1 MQKLSFFAIFYGTAL
16 IHAQYSNFII
26 TALLMDHPFRKIPY
40 ASPMPST
47 KKSRRPIRRLIF
59 LLFALALLVF
69 VLVQA
74 WFYVQ
79 VWQLRTH
86 NPQTTAFM
94 RERLAL
100 IQAVNPKAKLDY
112 HWVNYAAIAPIAKRA
127 VVASEDDRFMEHYG
141 FDWTGIQDAFEKNLA
156 EGEFAAGGS
165 TISQQLARNL
175 FLSPSKNLWRK
186 GEEAIITLM
195 LETTLGK
202 RRILELYLNVVEW
215 GNLLYGIDAASHYYF
230 HKSPAALTPHEAAFL
245 AAMLPNPRFYQD
257 NPGSRGLQKRIRA
270 VEGRMN
276 YSRIPPQ

>member
-1 MQKLSFFAIFYGTAL
+1 
-16 IHAQYSNFII
+16 
-26 TALLMDHPFRKIPY
+26 
-40 ASPMPST
+40 MPST

-59 LLFALALLVF
+59 LLFAVTLLVF

-94 RERLAL
+94 RERLEL
-100 IQAVNPKAKLDY
+100 IRAVNPKAKLDY
-112 HWVNYAAIAPIAKRA
+112 HWVDYAAIAPIAKRA
-127 VVASEDDRFMEHYG
+127 VVASEDDRFMEHHG

-186 GEEAIITLM
+186 GEEAIITVM

-202 RRILELYLNVVEW
+202 RRILELYLNVV
-215 GNLLYGIDAASHYYF
+215 
-230 HKSPAALTPHEAAFL
+230 PHEAAFL

>member
-1 MQKLSFFAIFYGTAL
+1 
-16 IHAQYSNFII
+16 
-26 TALLMDHPFRKIPY
+26 
-40 ASPMPST
+40 
-47 KKSRRPIRRLIF
+47 
-59 LLFALALLVF
+59 
-69 VLVQA
+69 

-94 RERLAL
+94 RERLEL
-100 IQAVNPKAKLDY
+100 IRAVNPKAKLDY
-112 HWVNYAAIAPIAKRA
+112 HWVDYAAIAPIAKRA
-127 VVASEDDRFMEHYG
+127 VVASEDDRFMEHHG

-175 FLSPSKNLWRK
+175 FLSPNKNLWRK
-186 GEEAIITLM
+186 GEEAIITVM

-215 GNLLYGIDAASHYYF
+215 GNLLYGIDAASRYYF
-230 HKSPAALTPHEAAFL
+230 HKSAATLTPHEAAFL

>member
-1 MQKLSFFAIFYGTAL
+1 MK
-16 IHAQYSNFII
+16 
-26 TALLMDHPFRKIPY
+26 P
-40 ASPMPST
+40 
-47 KKSRRPIRRLIF
+47 RRFIRRFIFLIF
-59 LLFALALLVF
+59 GLALFLF

-94 RERLAL
+94 RERLEL
-100 IQAVNPKAKLDY
+100 IRAVNPKAKLDY
-112 HWVNYAAIAPIAKRA
+112 HWVDYAAIAPIAKRA
-127 VVASEDDRFMEHYG
+127 VVASEDDRFMEHLG

-186 GEEAIITLM
+186 GEEAIITVM

-215 GNLLYGIDAASHYYF
+215 GNLLYGIDAASRYYF
-230 HKSPAALTPHEAAFL
+230 HKSAATLTPHEAAFL

>member
-1 MQKLSFFAIFYGTAL
+1 M
-16 IHAQYSNFII
+16 
-26 TALLMDHPFRKIPY
+26 
-40 ASPMPST
+40 
-47 KKSRRPIRRLIF
+47 KSRRPIRRFIF
-59 LLFALALLVF
+59 LVLSLVF
-69 VLVQA
+69 FLFLLVQA

-100 IQAVNPKAKLDY
+100 LREVNPKAKLDY
-112 HWVNYAAIAPIAKRA
+112 QWVNYSAIAPVAKRA
-127 VVASEDDRFMEHYG
+127 VVASEDDRFMDHWG
-141 FDWTGIQDAFEKNLA
+141 FDFTGIQDAFEKNLA
-156 EGEFAAGGS
+156 DGEFVAGGS

-175 FLSPSKNLWRK
+175 FLTPSKTLWRK
-186 GEEAIITLM
+186 GEEAIITVM

-202 RRILELYLNVVEW
+202 RRILALYLNVAEW
-215 GNLLYGIDAASHYYF
+215 GNLIYGIEAASRYYF
-230 HKSPAALTPHEAAFL
+230 HKPASALTPHEAAFL

-276 YSRIPPQ
+276 LSHVPR

>member
-1 MQKLSFFAIFYGTAL
+1 MK
-16 IHAQYSNFII
+16 
-26 TALLMDHPFRKIPY
+26 P
-40 ASPMPST
+40 
-47 KKSRRPIRRLIF
+47 RRFIRRFIFLIF
-59 LLFALALLVF
+59 GLALFLF

-94 RERLAL
+94 RERLEL
-100 IQAVNPKAKLDY
+100 IRAVNPKAKLDY
-112 HWVNYAAIAPIAKRA
+112 HWVDYAAIAPIAKRA
-127 VVASEDDRFMEHYG
+127 VVASEDDRFMEHHG

-175 FLSPSKNLWRK
+175 FLSPNKNLWRK
-186 GEEAIITLM
+186 GEEAIITVM

-215 GNLLYGIDAASHYYF
+215 GNLLYGIDAASRYYF
-230 HKSPAALTPHEAAFL
+230 HKSAATLTPHEAAFL

>member
-1 MQKLSFFAIFYGTAL
+1 MS
-16 IHAQYSNFII
+16 
-26 TALLMDHPFRKIPY
+26 
-40 ASPMPST
+40 ST
-47 KKSRRPIRRLIF
+47 KKSRRPIRRLFF
-59 LLFALALLVF
+59 LILALAIFVF

-94 RERLAL
+94 RERLEL
-100 IQAVNPKAKLDY
+100 IRAVNPKAKLDY
-112 HWVNYAAIAPIAKRA
+112 HWVDYAAIAPIAKRA
-127 VVASEDDRFMEHYG
+127 VVASEDDRFMEHHG

-186 GEEAIITLM
+186 GEEAIITVM

-215 GNLLYGIDAASHYYF
+215 GNLLYGIDAASRYYF

-276 YSRIPPQ
+276 HSRIPR

>member
-1 MQKLSFFAIFYGTAL
+1 MKPRRIFRRV
-16 IHAQYSNFII
+16 I
-26 TALLMDHPFRKIPY
+26 LLTLG
-40 ASPMPST
+40 SV
-47 KKSRRPIRRLIF
+47 L
-59 LLFALALLVF
+59 LLFA
-69 VLVQA
+69 LVQA

-94 RERLAL
+94 RERLEL
-100 IQAVNPKAKLDY
+100 IRAVNPKAKLDY
-112 HWVNYAAIAPIAKRA
+112 HWVDYAAIAPIAKRA
-127 VVASEDDRFMEHYG
+127 VVASEDDRFMEHHG

-186 GEEAIITLM
+186 GEEAIITVM

-215 GNLLYGIDAASHYYF
+215 GNLLYGIDAASRYYF
-230 HKSPAALTPHEAAFL
+230 HKSAATLTPHEAAFL